1 MNKIV
6 FLLFIVA
13 FFLDF
18 SFIPN
23 FLGSEL
29 GWPYMVLSLLIAIF
43 LFNKNTQKNIGW
55 GILAALALNILLP
68 LNFFGYILIVII
80 IWGAIYFL
88 ENIFF
93 NEGQS
98 YLKSNFTF
106 IINFVLFGVL
116 FFVGQYIKAKILGES
131 IFTLQNVD
139 WWIFSLKL
147 FIGIIIYNL
156 SYRIV
161 YKLCGK
167 NTLVLK

>member
-1 MNKIV
+1 MNKII
-6 FLLFIVA
+6 FLLFIAA

-23 FLGSEL
+23 LFGSEL
-29 GWPYMVLSLLIAIF
+29 SWPYAVLSLLIAIF
-43 LFNKNTQKNIGW
+43 LVNKNTQKNIGW

-68 LNFFGYILIVII
+68 LNFFGYVVIVTI
-80 IWGAIYFL
+80 IWGVIYFL
-88 ENIFF
+88 ENVFF

-98 YLKSNFTF
+98 YLKSNFSF
-106 IINFVLFGVL
+106 IINFVLFGAL
-116 FFVGQYIKAKILGES
+116 FFIGQYIQAKILGET
-131 IFTLQNVD
+131 IFSLRDIN

-161 YKLCGK
+161 YRLCGK